1 LAQVGPRLRGILD
14 GMCSRDRVLA
24 LALTLLALGPA
35 VLALPGRPAAAAWP
49 GSNGPIVFLG
59 VRSENNG
66 CCTPTYKTTGLRV
79 FDPGVPGSVRVLTDD
94 PTDADPQVSP
104 DGRTVIF
111 TRTLEPDSPDAP
123 SAIFRIGIDGTD
135 LTQLTSGAGYAE
147 PTFYP
152 SGRSIALVGPGRNE
166 NPDLY
171 SMRLDGSDLR
181 PIVSTQAAERAP
193 VVSPSG
199 RQIAFECVPPE
210 PHSGHQNI
218 CSITPDG
225 SHRRNLTPRLGQSDE
240 PKDPDFSP
248 DGRLIAFSLHPGT
261 AADIFTVRANGR
273 GMRPLT
279 NRGPH
284 GGRAL
289 PHAVGYA
296 LPTFSPAGGSL
307 VAVARP
313 GTGPRLVRINLRDPK
328 HPISI
333 GPERF
338 GSSPIWATG

>member
-1 LAQVGPRLRGILD
+1 ML
-14 GMCSRDRVLA
+14 SRDRVLA
-24 LALTLLALGPA
+24 TALALLAVGLGA
-35 VLALPGRPAAAAWP
+35 LAPPGQRAAAAWP
-49 GSNGPIVFLG
+49 GSDGPIVFLG

-66 CCTPTYKTTGLRV
+66 CCTPDYKTTGLRA
-79 FDPGVPGSVRVLTDD
+79 FDPGATGSVRVLTGD
-94 PTDADPQVSP
+94 PSDADPQVSP
-104 DGRTVIF
+104 DGRTVVF
-111 TRTLEPDSPDAP
+111 ARTLEPGSVDAS
-123 SAIFRIGIDGTD
+123 SAIFRIGIDGTG

-166 NPDLY
+166 SPDLY
-171 SMRLDGSDLR
+171 SMRLDGSVLR

-193 VVSPSG
+193 AVSPNG

-210 PHSGHQNI
+210 PQSGHQNI
-218 CSITPDG
+218 CSIGRDG
-225 SHRRNLTPRLGQSDE
+225 SHRRNLTPRLGQNDE

-261 AADIFTVRANGR
+261 AADISTVRANGS
-273 GMRPLT
+273 GMRRLT

-296 LPTFSPAGGSL
+296 LPTFSPGGGSL

-313 GTGPRLVRINLRDPK
+313 GTGPRLVRIKLRDPK
-328 HPISI
+328 HPKSI
-333 GPERF
+333 GPEGL